1 QEDPPSKDATVLIE
15 IKDPISSPIMRK
27 DKVMK
32 IRSKY
37 GNSFEVYGCMADTF
51 LIGSIQSGY
60 IEEIMEG
67 VNDKLISLKF
77 RFEPPFNEITKG
89 TNQIIN
95 FENELTIKE
104 LLEFFK
110 EHFGEKFYELLWD
123 KKKRDEFS
131 SFLSIIINGRSYRDE
146 NFLKTVLK
154 DGDDISFL
162 YLYFGG

>member
-1 QEDPPSKDATVLIE
+1 
-15 IKDPISSPIMRK
+15 M
-27 DKVMK
+27 
-32 IRSKY
+32 
-37 GNSFEVYGCMADTF
+37 
-51 LIGSIQSGY
+51 
-60 IEEIMEG
+60 
-67 VNDKLISLKF
+67 ISLKF

-146 NFLKTVLK
+146 NFLKTILK

>member
-1 QEDPPSKDATVLIE
+1 
-15 IKDPISSPIMRK
+15 
-27 DKVMK
+27 
-32 IRSKY
+32 
-37 GNSFEVYGCMADTF
+37 
-51 LIGSIQSGY
+51 
-60 IEEIMEG
+60 
-67 VNDKLISLKF
+67 LISLKF

-110 EHFGEKFYELLWD
+110 DHFGEKFYELLWD

-154 DGDDISFL
+154 DGDDVSFL

>member
-1 QEDPPSKDATVLIE
+1 
-15 IKDPISSPIMRK
+15 M
-27 DKVMK
+27 
-32 IRSKY
+32 
-37 GNSFEVYGCMADTF
+37 
-51 LIGSIQSGY
+51 
-60 IEEIMEG
+60 
-67 VNDKLISLKF
+67 ISLKF

-131 SFLSIIINGRSYRDE
+131 SFLSIIINGSSYRDE

>member
-1 QEDPPSKDATVLIE
+1 
-15 IKDPISSPIMRK
+15 M
-27 DKVMK
+27 
-32 IRSKY
+32 
-37 GNSFEVYGCMADTF
+37 
-51 LIGSIQSGY
+51 
-60 IEEIMEG
+60 
-67 VNDKLISLKF
+67 ISLKF

-95 FENELTIKE
+95 FEKELTIKE

>member
-1 QEDPPSKDATVLIE
+1 
-15 IKDPISSPIMRK
+15 M
-27 DKVMK
+27 
-32 IRSKY
+32 
-37 GNSFEVYGCMADTF
+37 
-51 LIGSIQSGY
+51 
-60 IEEIMEG
+60 
-67 VNDKLISLKF
+67 ISLKF

-131 SFLSIIINGRSYRDE
+131 SFLSIIINGRSYR
-146 NFLKTVLK
+146 
-154 DGDDISFL
+154 
-162 YLYFGG
+162 

>member
-1 QEDPPSKDATVLIE
+1 
-15 IKDPISSPIMRK
+15 M
-27 DKVMK
+27 
-32 IRSKY
+32 
-37 GNSFEVYGCMADTF
+37 
-51 LIGSIQSGY
+51 
-60 IEEIMEG
+60 
-67 VNDKLISLKF
+67 ISLKF
-77 RFEPPFNEITKG
+77 RFEPPFNEITKD

-95 FENELTIKE
+95 FDNELTIKE

-110 EHFGEKFYELLWD
+110 EHFGEKFYDLLWD
-123 KKKRDEFS
+123 KKKRDNFC